1 MTATTSPSSTSAP
14 SAQAQSSKT
23 SAGRTL
29 NEGLDTAVSATTA
42 KVASAA
48 HTAVDIAAENVA
60 HAEKALRD
68 ARAAVGE
75 KVTETAKHAR
85 SYSEDAL
92 ESVKAY
98 IDLYPLRS
106 VGIALAAGFLISS
119 LLKK

>member
-1 MTATTSPSSTSAP
+1 MTTTTSTAQHSKSNSSRGHSDMID
-14 SAQAQSSKT
+14 S
-23 SAGRTL
+23 
-29 NEGLDTAVSATTA
+29 TTA

-48 HTAVDIAAENVA
+48 HTAVDVAAENLA
-60 HAEKALRD
+60 QAEKALRE

-75 KVTETAKHAR
+75 KVTDTAKQAR

-92 ESVKAY
+92 ESVKVY

-106 VGIALAAGFLISS
+106 VGIALAAGFLLSS